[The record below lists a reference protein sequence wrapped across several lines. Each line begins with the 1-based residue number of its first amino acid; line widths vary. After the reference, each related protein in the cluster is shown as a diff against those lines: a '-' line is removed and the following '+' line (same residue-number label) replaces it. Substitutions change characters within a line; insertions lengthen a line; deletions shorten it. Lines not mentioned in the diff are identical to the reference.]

1 MLNYANLND
10 VEFEYLCNDIMSKKL
25 GIELQRFTSGR
36 DGGVDLTNDAFHKNI
51 IVQVKHYVKTDV
63 DGLIRSLSKEVSK
76 VKKMKPKQYYVCCS
90 KELTAQNKSDIYE
103 LFSDYMAS
111 TANIITLIEI
121 DDFLSKPEN
130 ADILYKHFKLWIE
143 STNILTKIFTNDI
156 CIDSDVL
163 LSDIK
168 EDAKFFVKTT
178 AFQNAIES
186 LKKCN
191 ALIIIGNPG
200 VGKTITSKML
210 VLYYAS
216 QGYKVRFTT
225 DGSDLS
231 GLKKALSASPKV
243 KEVILL
249 DDCFGQAYFSMKE
262 TQESELL
269 SLIKHIKMNE
279 NKILIM
285 NSRVTIFK
293 EAGERNSYML
303 KSFDNK
309 ECRVFMLD
317 LNRMSD
323 LEKAKIFYNH
333 LFFNNVPT
341 DHLQCIK
348 EGRKYLSII
357 KHTNY
362 SPRIIEYVCHPRTVQ
377 SLSSE
382 SYIGFIMENLNNPQ
396 QIWKNEYERRLDIPD
411 RVLLTTLFS
420 LTNTTISISQLEAC
434 FNQRLVAFSQ
444 IDLSINHFSQS
455 MNRLLDGFIKI
466 VDDKGKRMV
475 SVANPSVNDFLSAY
489 LENNI
494 AEKNQIVS
502 TICSIQQCQRMLSE
516 TDSDAFIKNAFMDGS
531 IVCFHFESDKE
542 KTAYITY
549 YISQNKIQNP
559 TYKSYVLN
567 YLRDVC
573 PVRINDN
580 RMITVDIV
588 LKNLLDMDV
597 CLFYD
602 VPSII
607 RNIDIL
613 SDILQRFDLPELS
626 TILPLLDSHFSGAV
640 REQYLQISKQIL
652 EEAIETYCCDVPA
665 DEFDID
671 ISEIAAE
678 CEVQYEYGTCVDE
691 DLLSEKVNCMM
702 IDIVENELYSY
713 ISALPTELSPSKS
726 FLSDL
731 EIVISGIDHMIGY
744 VREPDYDY
752 DDDYLSVR
760 DNDDTEIDY
769 IFNR

>member
-1 MLNYANLND
+1 MLNYTNLND

-36 DGGVDLTNDAFHKNI
+36 DGGIDLTNDAFYKNI

-76 VKKMKPKQYYVCCS
+76 VEKIKPQQYYVCCS
-90 KELTAQNKSDIYE
+90 KELTAKNKSDIYE
-103 LFSDYMAS
+103 LFSDYMES

-130 ADILYKHFKLWIE
+130 ADVLHKHFKLWIE
-143 STNILTKIFTNDI
+143 STNILTDIFTNDI
-156 CIDSDVL
+156 CIDSDAL

-168 EDAKFFVKTT
+168 EDAKFFVKTN
-178 AFQNAIES
+178 AFQYAIES
-186 LKKCN
+186 LKICN
-191 ALIIIGNPG
+191 ALIIVGNPG

-216 QGYKVRFTT
+216 QGYRVRFTT
-225 DGSDLS
+225 DGSNLS
-231 GLKKALSASPKV
+231 GLKKALSESPNV

-249 DDCFGQAYFSMKE
+249 DDCFGQAYFSMKA

-269 SLIKHIKMNE
+269 SLIKHIKMNG

-293 EAGERNSYML
+293 EAGERSSSML
-303 KSFDNK
+303 KSFENK
-309 ECRVFMLD
+309 ECRVFTLD

-333 LFFNNVPT
+333 LFFNDVPPE
-341 DHLQCIK
+341 HLQCIK
-348 EGRKYLSII
+348 EGRKYLNII
-357 KHTNY
+357 KHKNY
-362 SPRIIEYVCHPRTVQ
+362 SPRIIEYVCQPRAMQ

-382 SYIGFIMENLNNPQ
+382 SYVGFILENLNNPQ
-396 QIWKNEYERRLDIPD
+396 QIWKNEYERRLYIPD

-420 LTNTTISISQLEAC
+420 LTNTTVSISQLEAC
-434 FNQRLVAFSQ
+434 FNRRLVAFSQ

-475 SVANPSVNDFLSAY
+475 SVTNPSVNDFLFSY

-494 AEKNQIVS
+494 AEKNQIIS
-502 TICSIQQCQRMLSE
+502 TICSLQQCQRMFSE
-516 TDSDAFIKNAFMDGS
+516 AECDSFIKKAFIDEG
-531 IVCFHFESDKE
+531 IVGFHFESDKE
-542 KTAYITY
+542 KAAYITY
-549 YISQNKIQNP
+549 YISQNKILNSA
-559 TYKSYVLN
+559 YKPYVLN

-580 RMITVDIV
+580 RMITIDIV
-588 LKNLLDMDV
+588 LKNLLDKDV
-597 CLFYD
+597 CIFYD

-607 RNIDIL
+607 KNIDIL
-613 SDILQRFDLPELS
+613 SHILQKFDLPELS
-626 TILPLLDSHFSGAV
+626 TILPLLDSHFSGDV
-640 REQYLQISKQIL
+640 RKRYIQISKEIL

-671 ISEIAAE
+671 ISELATE
-678 CEVQYEYGTCVDE
+678 CEIQNEYGTFVDE
-691 DLLSEKVNCMM
+691 DLMREKVNCMM
-702 IDIVENELYSY
+702 IDIVESELYNY

-731 EIVISGIDHMIGY
+731 EIVISGIDNMIGY
-744 VREPDYDY
+744 VREPDFDY
-752 DDDYLSVR
+752 DDDYLGVR

>member
-1 MLNYANLND
+1 MLNYSNLND

-25 GIELQRFTSGR
+25 GVGLQRFASGR
-36 DGGVDLTNDAFHKNI
+36 DGGVDLTDDAFHKNI

-63 DGLIRSLSKEVSK
+63 YGLITSLHKEVSK
-76 VKKMKPKQYYVCCS
+76 VKKIKPHQYYVCCS
-90 KELTAQNKSDIYE
+90 KELTAKNKSDIYE
-103 LFSDYMAS
+103 LFSDYMDS

-121 DDFLSKPEN
+121 DDFLAKPEN
-130 ADILYKHFKLWIE
+130 ADVLHKHFKLWIE
-143 STNILTKIFTNDI
+143 STNILTDIFTNDI

-168 EDAKFFVKTT
+168 EDAKFFVKTN
-178 AFQNAIES
+178 AFQYAIES
-186 LKKCN
+186 LKINN
-191 ALIIIGNPG
+191 ALIIVGNPG

-216 QGYKVRFTT
+216 QGYRVRFTT

-231 GLKKALSASPKV
+231 ELKKALSKSPNV

-249 DDCFGQAYFSMKE
+249 DDCFGQAYFSMKA
-262 TQESELL
+262 TQEGELL
-269 SLIKHIKMNE
+269 SLIKHIKMNG

-293 EAGERNSYML
+293 EAGERNSSML
-303 KSFDNK
+303 KSFENN
-309 ECRVFMLD
+309 ECRVFTLD

-333 LFFNNVPT
+333 LFFNNVPP

-348 EGRKYLSII
+348 EGRKYLNII
-357 KHTNY
+357 KHKNY
-362 SPRIIEYVCHPRTVQ
+362 SPRIIEYVCHPRTMQ

-382 SYIGFIMENLNNPQ
+382 SYVGFIMENLNNPQ

-420 LTNTTISISQLEAC
+420 LTNTTISISQLESC
-434 FNQRLVAFSQ
+434 FNRRLMAFPQ

-475 SVANPSVNDFLSAY
+475 SVTNPSVNDFLSSY

-494 AEKNQIVS
+494 AEKNQIIS
-502 TICSIQQCQRMLSE
+502 TICSMQQCQRMLSE
-516 TDSDAFIKNAFMDGS
+516 ADCNSFIKKAFIDGS
-531 IVCFHFESDKE
+531 IVRFYFESDKE
-542 KTAYITY
+542 KAAYITY
-549 YISQNKIQNP
+549 YISQNKILNP
-559 TYKSYVLN
+559 AYKPYVLN
-567 YLRDVC
+567 CLRDVC

-580 RMITVDIV
+580 RMITIDIV

-597 CLFYD
+597 CIFYD
-602 VPSII
+602 VPSVI

-613 SDILQRFDLPELS
+613 SHILQKFDLSELS
-626 TILPLLDSHFSGAV
+626 VILPLLDSHFSGDV
-640 REQYLQISKQIL
+640 RKRYIQISKEIL

-665 DEFDID
+665 NEFDID
-671 ISEIAAE
+671 ISDLATE
-678 CEVQYEYGTCVDE
+678 CEIQNEYGTFVDE
-691 DLLSEKVNCMM
+691 YLLGEKVNQK
-702 IDIVENELYSY
+702 IVDIVENEVYGY
-713 ISALPTELSPSKS
+713 ISSLPAELSPSKS
-726 FLSDL
+726 FLSSLD
-731 EIVISGIDHMIGY
+731 IVISGIDSMINN
-744 VREPDYDY
+744 VCEPDYDY
-752 DDDYLSVR
+752 DDDYFSVR
-760 DNDDTEIDY
+760 INDDSEIDY
-769 IFNR
+769 IFDR